1 MGSDVVTNL
10 GLQAWRRRERR
21 PADTSLHRLV
31 AELVPNPA
39 ELGPLTA
46 FIDAADL
53 KGLTR
58 ADGRYQR
65 AVLAADKA
73 TSDVISND
81 DPEEV
86 RYNIFQALQYITDW
100 LGGNGCV
107 ALPASLTNRSGQKV
121 FIRVMDDLATTERS
135 RWELWAE
142 VHHCR
147 VPVTV
152 FETLLAQEADFIRC
166 GVNNDVKRIQVQW
179 QGDAARWYPVAINIL
194 RVLACS
200 LEPPEFASELMLPF
214 TLDFI
219 RNAADPWAEAVRY
232 APSKLVPAMHRDAK
246 L

>member
-1 MGSDVVTNL
+1 MTNL

-73 TSDVISND
+73 ASDVISND

-232 APSKLVPAMHRDAK
+232 ALSKLVPAMHRDAK